1 VESYLFIKEM
11 KIKEKNLLSLDRYI
25 EESLYN
31 KKFGYYMK
39 KDPFG
44 KRGDFITAPNI
55 SILFSEMIAIWII
68 SFWENLKRPKK
79 FNLIELGAGNGEMM
93 NVLINTFNKFP
104 KFKDACNINILEKSK
119 LLKKIQKKN
128 IKNQNTRW
136 LKNLNE
142 LNNSPSIFIA
152 NEFFDALP
160 IKQFIKKNNKWHE
173 RYVKFTINKKPV
185 YVDLPFDMQK
195 FEKKINFK
203 ISYKQKFIEYS
214 PLAVNY
220 LKNIIKKIKSNN
232 GGVLIID
239 YGYTDNEIK
248 NTLQA
253 VSKHKYSDVL
263 DDFGKSDITYNL
275 SFSLINKI
283 IKKLNLFNALITNQ
297 EKFLTKLGILQRAEI
312 LTKNMS
318 FNKKADIYFRIKRLI
333 DKNQMGNLFKVMFAT
348 NKKNKFK
355 LGF

>member
-1 VESYLFIKEM
+1 M

-142 LNNSPSIFIA
+142 LNNSTSIFIA

-185 YVDLPFDMQK
+185 YVDLPFDMQE